1 MVCIVTC
8 LPQANIV
15 VTLGS
20 IGAVFINQQDIIFQ
34 KAYPARVVDTTAAGD
49 TFTGFLIGNL
59 AQGKDIK
66 EAMDLASKA
75 AAISVTRKGAGASIP
90 SKEEILNM

>member
-49 TFTGFLIGNL
+49 TFTGYFLAGLLENMP
-59 AQGKDIK
+59 IK
-66 EAMDLASKA
+66 EILEMSAKASS
-75 AAISVTRKGAGASIP
+75 ITVTRHGASQSIP
-90 SKEEILNM
+90 YRNEVV